1 MPFNSLWTQERAR
14 GPAEAEDL
22 ARYTAL
28 LFLYFHKIFSAE
40 SSSVTSLYVVDK
52 PVCSPLS
59 AERCQQA
66 VNGLDRLFWELQR
79 DDFGSEEW
87 KQTDEKEFINDFHN
101 RHCTVHIY
109 LQIKDKINTQ
119 HLNEI
124 GRFKFLAPFPCFQF
138 LAGEPRRI
146 LRKRCCNKRIVGT
159 TNYPNWQLVHSIS
172 CSQIDPIL
180 CSSRALRSAHICAT
194 L

>member
-40 SSSVTSLYVVDK
+40 SSSVPSLYVVDK

-66 VNGLDRLFWELQR
+66 VNGLDRLFSELQR
-79 DDFGSEEW
+79 DDFGPEE
-87 KQTDEKEFINDFHN
+87 
-101 RHCTVHIY
+101 
-109 LQIKDKINTQ
+109 
-119 HLNEI
+119 
-124 GRFKFLAPFPCFQF
+124 
-138 LAGEPRRI
+138 
-146 LRKRCCNKRIVGT
+146 
-159 TNYPNWQLVHSIS
+159 
-172 CSQIDPIL
+172 
-180 CSSRALRSAHICAT
+180 
-194 L
+194 